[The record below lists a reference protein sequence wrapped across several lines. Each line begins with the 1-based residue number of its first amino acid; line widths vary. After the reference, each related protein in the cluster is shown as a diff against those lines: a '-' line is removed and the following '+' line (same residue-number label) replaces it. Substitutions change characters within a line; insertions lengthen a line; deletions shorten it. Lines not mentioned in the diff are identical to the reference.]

1 MGRYSSVSFEP
12 CLPGGGCIVWMGGAR
27 LYLVGADISGS
38 KKKLF
43 ARVRR
48 LKSQAEAIER
58 ALDGETGYKRG
69 CTG

>member
-1 MGRYSSVSFEP
+1 
-12 CLPGGGCIVWMGGAR
+12 MGGAR

-58 ALDGETGYKRG
+58 ALDGETGYKRVLHRIAG
-69 CTG
+69 ARGVSASLMAKVAAT